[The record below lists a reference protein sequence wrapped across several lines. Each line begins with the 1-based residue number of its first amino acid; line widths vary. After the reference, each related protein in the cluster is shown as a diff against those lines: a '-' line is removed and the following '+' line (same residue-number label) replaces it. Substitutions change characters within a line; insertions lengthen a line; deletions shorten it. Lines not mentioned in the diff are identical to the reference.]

1 MEGNNSSKYEHY
13 QKLINIAKMC
23 DEINSS
29 KYENEK
35 MIWKQISELTY
46 KEKNNIDAIYS
57 PLKGVTSVYPP
68 KKH

>member
-29 KYENEK
+29 KYEKEK
-35 MIWKQISELTY
+35 MICE
-46 KEKNNIDAIYS
+46 YS
-57 PLKGVTSVYPP
+57 HNQDEEIVIL
-68 KKH
+68 